1 MRTPVVLV
9 VGQGD
14 TDSVAHT
21 LGERPGTVI
30 VAHRFDGQVVVRTVT
45 VLREG
50 VPSALTVP
58 LELVRCCVSCTVRED
73 LLVLLRRLH
82 RRDDV
87 SRVVVHLAPWMEPEP
102 ISRAVSEV
110 PVRVGPG
117 YVDGPAARD
126 VEVIATVTAV
136 NAGRWLEEAL
146 GDDELADGRTHAQV
160 VVGQV
165 EFSDAVVLDHPEPR
179 LLAVLRRLAPR
190 ARITTGVDRLEMA
203 LAHLE
208 PDARRGRSD
217 HPHGPLLSGQPPLDP
232 EGDVHLFE
240 FHARRPFHPDRLH
253 AALDVLLDGVV
264 RARGRLWVAS
274 RHDHAM
280 WVETAGGGLR
290 IEPVGRWLAAMTES
304 EVAYVDP
311 ERRVFADLLWE
322 YRFGDRHTSMTVLAC
337 GASPV
342 VVDCAL
348 REALLRDDE
357 MAAPET
363 WSEYPDPFGAWHADP
378 CGEATDSGA
387 SRVEQSRRRPGSGD
401 ADHPPAC

>member
-1 MRTPVVLV
+1 MRTQVLLV

-14 TDSVAHT
+14 TGAVAHT
-21 LGERPGTVI
+21 LLQQPGTV
-30 VAHRFDGQVVVRTVT
+30 VVQHRYDGQVVVRTVI
-45 VLREG
+45 VLRDG
-50 VPSALTVP
+50 VPFGSAVP

-87 SRVVVHLAPWMEPEP
+87 SRIVVHFAPWMEPEP
-102 ISRAVSEV
+102 ISRAIAEV

-117 YVDGPAARD
+117 YIDGPAARD
-126 VEVIATVTAV
+126 VEVAAVITAV
-136 NAGRWLEEAL
+136 DAGQWLDRAL
-146 GDDELADGRTHAQV
+146 GEDELADGRTQAQV

-165 EFSDAVVLDHPEPR
+165 EFADVVVLDRPESR
-179 LLAVLRRLAPR
+179 LLAVVRRLAPR
-190 ARITTGVDRLEMA
+190 ARVTTGVERLEMA

-217 HPHGPLLSGQPPLDP
+217 HPHGPLLRGQPPLDAD
-232 EGDVHLFE
+232 GDVHLFE

-253 AALDVLLDGVV
+253 SALDVLLDGVV

-290 IEPVGRWLAAMTES
+290 VEPVGRWLAAMTGS

-337 GASPV
+337 GANAV
-342 VVDCAL
+342 VVDAAL
-348 REALLRDDE
+348 REALLTHDE

-363 WSEYPDPFGAWHADP
+363 WSRFPDPFGDWHEDP
-378 CGEATDSGA
+378 CSEVDTADNNAAAGGAGEENT
-387 SRVEQSRRRPGSGD
+387 R
-401 ADHPPAC
+401 